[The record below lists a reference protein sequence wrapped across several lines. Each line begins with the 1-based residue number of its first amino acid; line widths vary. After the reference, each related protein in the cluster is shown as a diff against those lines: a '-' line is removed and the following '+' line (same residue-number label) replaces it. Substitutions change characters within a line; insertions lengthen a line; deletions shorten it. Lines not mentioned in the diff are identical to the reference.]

1 MEEDEDEEIQR
12 KVGRLGPK
20 PRPFSELG
28 RLQQRRVTQEA
39 FDNLKKVAEARQI
52 EPVNVAGYMMKRYR
66 KFSNSWFSEGKQFLL
81 DLIVSVLS
89 FQFFLLYIN

>member
-20 PRPFSELG
+20 LRPFSELG

>member
-52 EPVNVAGYMMKRYR
+52 E
-66 KFSNSWFSEGKQFLL
+66 STWQ
-81 DLIVSVLS
+81 DT
-89 FQFFLLYIN
+89 